1 MANDGTERTMVA
13 SNEPKDKSSK
23 SSKGAS
29 KGAKGVSSEPV
40 EKAEKVKRE
49 PGVKPD
55 WKRTSYPRLQKQFQE
70 QIAPKLMQ
78 EFGLKNPHELPR
90 MTKIVVN
97 AGVGKFLENQK
108 LKPELRE
115 TVLSTF
121 SIITGQRAV
130 MILAKKSVANFK
142 VREGAPSAFMVT
154 LRRDKMWHFL
164 DRLIHLA
171 TPRIKDFRGVKDRA
185 FDKAGNYSM
194 GLTEQAVWP
203 EINMANVTFT
213 HGMHITICFEHSN
226 PKVSRFVLG
235 ELGMP
240 FVRPE
245 ENRRK

>member
-1 MANDGTERTMVA
+1 MVA
-13 SNEPKDKSSK
+13 SNNPKPDKQKPAK
-23 SSKGAS
+23 SP
-29 KGAKGVSSEPV
+29 GAKPGGKPG
-40 EKAEKVKRE
+40 KAPAAAEAAPKTPRE
-49 PGVKPD
+49 PGVKPNP
-55 WKRTSYPRLQKQFQE
+55 RRENYPRLQKAFFE
-70 QIAPKLMQ
+70 QIAPKMMQ
-78 EFGLKNPHELPR
+78 EFSLENPHELPR

-97 AGVGKFLENQK
+97 AGVGKYLENQK

-121 SIITGQRAV
+121 ATITGQQAV

-154 LRRDKMWHFL
+154 LRRDRMWHFL
-164 DRLIHLA
+164 DRLVHLA
-171 TPRIKDFRGVKDRA
+171 TPRIKDFRGVKEKA

-194 GLTEQAVWP
+194 GLNEQAVWP

-213 HGMHITICFEHSN
+213 HGMHITVCFENSN
-226 PKVSRFVLG
+226 PKMSRFMLT

-245 ENRRK
+245 ESRKK